1 MIYCHELGLKH
12 LHCKG
17 EKILLVILGTEM
29 SPILLIR
36 QLEGGQKMGYFG
48 RGRGKR
54 FQLNSKI
61 KWFGLFLCI
70 SSHRR

>member
-36 QLEGGQKMGYFG
+36 QLEGG
-48 RGRGKR
+48 
-54 FQLNSKI
+54 
-61 KWFGLFLCI
+61 
-70 SSHRR
+70 